1 MGNVMTPFSPPQPAI
16 INRSINLLSS
26 GPYVSTFFVD
36 ITAAQSQSNI
46 FYISGT
52 ATNAG
57 TTGTSA
63 FVYFDLP
70 TTASTKVYTFSA
82 GNITLAT
89 TLFSCALS
97 ISTTHATTSVAFNPN
112 TTFQVAYSASGY
124 GSAGVPTVKI
134 ASATNIPFATT

>member
-1 MGNVMTPFSPPQPAI
+1 MGNVMTPFSPPQAAFT
-16 INRSINLLSS
+16 NRVVNILAS
-26 GPYVSTFFVD
+26 GPYTGTFYAN
-36 ITAAQSQSNI
+36 ITATQAENDT

-52 ATNAG
+52 ATAAFG
-57 TTGTSA
+57 STTKL
-63 FVYFDLP
+63 FFINLP
-70 TTASTKVYTFSA
+70 TTASTKIYTFSA

>member
-16 INRSINLLSS
+16 IIRSINLLAS
-26 GPYVSTFFVD
+26 GPYTSTFYVD

-46 FYISGT
+46 FYISGS

-70 TTASTKVYTFSA
+70 TTAATKVYTFSA

-89 TLFSCALS
+89 TLFSYTFA
-97 ISTTHATTSVAFNPN
+97 ITTGKAGAAADFNVSTS
-112 TTFQVAYSASGY
+112 FQVAYSATGY
-124 GSAGVPTVKI
+124 GSSGVPTVKVI
-134 ASATNIPFATT
+134 TASNIYFST